1 MSYLCWCLLHGGH
14 ISFGCRN
21 SALRVGGLAFV
32 VWYQEE
38 SMKVAVGEERGT
50 SDLSSVPNELG
61 LG

>member
-1 MSYLCWCLLHGGH
+1 LLHGGH